1 MSYIYGPVPSRRLGR
16 SLGVDPLPLK
26 TCNFS
31 CVYCQL
37 GRTKRYTTVRR
48 EFFPR
53 EDIAEEL
60 EKRIEEVGREN
71 IDYITFAG
79 SGEPTLYRGLG
90 WLIER
95 AKDSGIP
102 VAVLTNGSLLR
113 EGELYEADIVLPT
126 LDAGCEETF
135 RRVNRPYRIPFDGM
149 VEDMIKFR
157 EEFHG
162 KLWFEFMAI
171 ECLNDSPQE
180 IMRIKDILNRA
191 GADRVYINVP
201 IRAPAEPWV
210 RGSKR
215 TKEIKEALSES
226 FEIVMPEEGEFGVV
240 SEDREG
246 VKREIL
252 DIIRRHPM
260 RRDQIEGVLR
270 EKGFE
275 DLIEELI
282 EERKIESFLYEGREY
297 FRTRANNER

>member
-37 GRTKRYTTVRR
+37 GRTKRYTSVRR
-48 EFFPR
+48 EFFPK

-60 EKRIEEVGREN
+60 EKRIGYIGRKN

-102 VAVLTNGSLLR
+102 VAVLTNGSLLS
-113 EGELYEADIVLPT
+113 EGELYEADAVLPT

-135 RRVNRPYRIPFDGM
+135 RRVNRPYRISFDSM
-149 VEDMIKFR
+149 VEDMVRFR

-162 KLWFEFMAI
+162 KLWFEFMAVDG
-171 ECLNDSPQE
+171 LNDSPQE
-180 IMRIKDILNRA
+180 ILRIKDILDRV

-201 IRAPAEPWV
+201 IRAPAEPGV
-210 RGSKR
+210 RGSR
-215 TKEIKEALSES
+215 RIKEIKAALSES

-240 SEDREG
+240 PENREG

-260 RRDQIEGVLR
+260 RREQIEGILR

-282 EERKIESFLYEGREY
+282 GEKEVESFLHEGREY
-297 FRTRANNER
+297 FRIRRNDER